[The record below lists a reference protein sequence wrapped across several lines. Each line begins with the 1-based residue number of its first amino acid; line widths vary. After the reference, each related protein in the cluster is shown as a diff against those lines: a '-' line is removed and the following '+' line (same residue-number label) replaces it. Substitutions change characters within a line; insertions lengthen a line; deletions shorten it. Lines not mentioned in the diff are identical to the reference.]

1 MKLTLRFISFVLL
14 LFLLNPLKAE
24 TDSLKITLF
33 DSLDIGNEKYLF
45 SSISSVCEDSN
56 ENFYVVD
63 RLERKVLK
71 FNSEGNLVLSFGQKG
86 QGPGDFQSPG
96 RIILNE
102 QDLLAV
108 SEEINDISFHK
119 LNGEFIHRIHLS
131 GRLSTGYVG
140 ENLYYAW
147 TWKPEV
153 QQQVLVDEKNK
164 VIKTFYSVPKNSFSV
179 SAPDE
184 TGRMVMFNYSS
195 DVFAP
200 SLLFAHH
207 SSLSAVAK
215 STLYE
220 IILLDSKGNEINR
233 LKRDI
238 QPLKISKNEKNYFK
252 DEIKDRSYRLG
263 WPPKVTKDLIDL
275 IPRHKAFFNHICLSD
290 QHLFVFRIPED
301 ITKENVSLP
310 VDVFSLKG
318 SFLGTT
324 ELPFK
329 AVYISKEYMYFVK
342 TDSQGNVSL
351 TRKSYKIKVN
361 SPE

>member
-1 MKLTLRFISFVLL
+1 MKLTLRFISFALL

-24 TDSLKITLF
+24 TDSLKITLSG
-33 DSLDIGNEKYLF
+33 SLDIGNEEYLF
-45 SSISSVCEDSN
+45 SSISSVCEDST

-71 FNSEGNLVLSFGQKG
+71 FNPEGTLVLSFGQKG

-96 RIILNE
+96 RILLTE
-102 QDLLAV
+102 QDVLAV
-108 SEEINDISFHK
+108 GEDINDISFHK

-153 QQQVLVDEKNK
+153 QQQVLIDKNNK
-164 VIKTFYSVPKNSFSV
+164 VIRMFFSVPKNAFSV

-184 TGRMVMFNYSS
+184 TGRLVMFSYSS
-195 DVFAP
+195 EAYAP
-200 SLLFAHH
+200 NLLFAHH
-207 SSLSAVAK
+207 HSLSALAK

-220 IILLDSKGNEINR
+220 IILLDLKGNEINR

-238 QPLKISKNEKNYFK
+238 QPLKISKNEKNHFK
-252 DEIKDRSYRLG
+252 DEIKDLSHRLG
-263 WPPKVTKDLIDL
+263 WPPKVTHDLFEL
-275 IPRHKAFFNHICLSD
+275 IPRQKAFFNHICLSD

-318 SFLGTT
+318 RFLGTT

-329 AVYISKEYMYFVK
+329 ALHISKKYMYFVK
-342 TDSQGNVSL
+342 TDPQGNVSL
-351 TRKSYKIKVN
+351 TRKSYKIKLN
-361 SPE
+361 NTE